1 MTQKT
6 SEKKSGFQPLF
17 IAIAVVA
24 VAVLTFTY
32 FNRSSTTGN
41 NANASFSSVES
52 HSEGE
57 VKILSTANF
66 DQVISEGVVLVDFWA
81 TWCPPCRIQ
90 GPIVK
95 ELAREIGGKAIVSKL
110 DVDDHGQVAAR
121 FQVRSIPTLIIFKD
135 GEPVQR
141 FVGVQQKE
149 TLAAAIRQHM

>member
-6 SEKKSGFQPLF
+6 SEKKSGFQPLL

-41 NANASFSSVES
+41 NSTTSIASIES
-52 HSEGE
+52 DSEGA
-57 VKILSTANF
+57 VRILSTSNF

-90 GPIVK
+90 GPIVE
-95 ELAREIGGKAIVSKL
+95 ELAREIGQEAIISKL

-149 TLAAAIRQHM
+149 TLAAAIRQHI